1 MAKEKTTNKYG
12 FGFDQGRQMLLDQR
26 QKTSVCFCNHLK
38 VAEQANY
45 HELHDKYSVI
55 SVIMQDYSAGKGQK
69 SFFVRFNISPR
80 QLRVIQHW
88 AATIYPSQMGKDH
101 RTMELVKV
109 FNDDYSKL
117 ELIHAS
123 KNNNPF
129 AIKITN
135 GKADR
140 DKKLI
145 KGSDKSVMQWYT
157 GDLFYSLWADLY
169 DRLKEWELIH
179 YSQLCR
185 KYEPLTEKA
194 LAEEYAARQNQQYSN
209 QPTRNQARQGQP
221 NRSQAQYAQRQQN
234 QRGSNTN
241 GYNPYNDFTAPPP
254 PPIPNTSEFE
264 SSFEETA
271 NYGSAYRR

>member
-1 MAKEKTTNKYG
+1 MAKEKQTDKYG
-12 FGFDQGRQMLLDQR
+12 FGFDKGRQMLLDQR

-38 VAEQANY
+38 PAEQANY
-45 HELHDKYSVI
+45 HELHGQYSLI
-55 SVIMQDYSAGKGQK
+55 TLIMQDYSKGKGQN
-69 SFFVRFNISPR
+69 SFFVRFNLSPR
-80 QLRVIQHW
+80 QLRVIHHW
-88 AATIYPSQMGKDH
+88 AETIYPSQMGKSH

-129 AIKITN
+129 AIKVTN
-135 GKADR
+135 GKADQ

-145 KGSDKSVMQWYT
+145 KGSEKSVMQWYT
-157 GDLFYSLWADLY
+157 GDLFYSLWSDLY

-185 KYEPLTEKA
+185 KYESLTEKA
-194 LAEEYAARQNQQYSN
+194 LAEDYAARQQKFSN
-209 QPTRNQARQGQP
+209 QPNAPRPT
-221 NRSQAQYAQRQQN
+221 AQRNAKQQRQN
-234 QRGSNTN
+234 QYN
-241 GYNPYNDFTAPPP
+241 GNNNSYPPYNDFAAPPP
-254 PPIPNTSEFE
+254 PPPMPNSEFE